1 VDNRLDSGSRLG
13 GSLKVRELIAD
24 HPAELAY
31 DFRSRFGI
39 SYLAIGHEVTY
50 LEAAYLISVLVRIPD
65 SWLSAKIQKWTHPV
79 SHEFI
84 VAAHTWDLLATVNS
98 KKKPKPY
105 PMPWKPA
112 GQVSIG
118 NKNQTRADVINK
130 LNAMNNRKA
139 KPNGF

>member
-1 VDNRLDSGSRLG
+1 MDYDLDPRSWLG

-39 SYLAIGHEVTY
+39 SYQAIGHEVTY

-65 SWLSAKIQKWTHPV
+65 SWLNAKIQNWTHPV
-79 SHEFI
+79 TREWI
-84 VAAHTWDLLATVNS
+84 VGAHTWDLLATVNS

-105 PMPWKPA
+105 PTPWKPA
-112 GQVSIG
+112 GQASIG
-118 NKNQTRADVINK
+118 NKNQSRADVITK

-139 KPNGF
+139 KPNG

>member
-1 VDNRLDSGSRLG
+1 VDYSLDPRGRLG

-39 SYLAIGHEVTY
+39 SYLAIGNEVTY
-50 LEAAYLISVLVRIPD
+50 LEAAYLIGVLVRIPD
-65 SWLSAKIQKWTHPV
+65 SWLSAKIQNWTHPV
-79 SHEFI
+79 SQEFI

-105 PMPWKPA
+105 PMPWKQA
-112 GQVSIG
+112 GQVKIG

-139 KPNGF
+139 KTNG

>member
-1 VDNRLDSGSRLG
+1 MDYRLDARGWLG

-39 SYLAIGHEVTY
+39 SYQEIGVSLSY

-65 SWLSAKIQKWTHPV
+65 SWLNAAIQNWNYPV
-79 SHEFI
+79 TQEWI
-84 VAAHTWDLLATVNS
+84 VGAHTWDLLATVNS

-105 PMPWKPA
+105 PTPWKPA
-112 GQVSIG
+112 GEATIG
-118 NKNQTRADVINK
+118 KKNQSRRDVIKK

-139 KPNGF
+139 TK

>member
-1 VDNRLDSGSRLG
+1 VDSGSGLG

-39 SYLAIGHEVTY
+39 SYLAIGHDVTY
-50 LEAAYLISVLVRIPD
+50 LEAAYLISVLVQIPD
-65 SWLSAKIQKWTHPV
+65 SWLSAKIQNWTHPV

-84 VAAHTWDLLATVNS
+84 VAAHTYDLLATVNS

-112 GQVSIG
+112 GQVIIG
-118 NKNQTRADVINK
+118 KKNQSRADVINK
-130 LNAMNNRKA
+130 LNSMNDRKA
-139 KPNGF
+139 KQNG

>member
-1 VDNRLDSGSRLG
+1 LDYRLDSRGRLG

-31 DFRSRFGI
+31 DFRSRFGL
-39 SYLAIGHEVTY
+39 SYLAIGHDVTY
-50 LEAAYLISVLVRIPD
+50 LEAAYLISVLVRTSD
-65 SWLSAKIQKWTHPV
+65 SWLSSKIQNWTYPV
-79 SHEFI
+79 SQEFI

-112 GQVSIG
+112 GQASLG
-118 NKNQTRADVINK
+118 NKSQDRADVIEK
-130 LNAMNNRKA
+130 LNSMNTRKA
-139 KPNGF
+139 K

>member
-1 VDNRLDSGSRLG
+1 VDNRVDSGSGLG

-39 SYLAIGHEVTY
+39 SYLAIGHDVTY
-50 LEAAYLISVLVRIPD
+50 LEAAYLISVLVQIPD
-65 SWLSAKIQKWTHPV
+65 SWLSAKIQNWTHPV

-84 VAAHTWDLLATVNS
+84 VAAHTYDLLATVNS

-105 PMPWKPA
+105 PMPWKPT

-118 NKNQTRADVINK
+118 KKNQSRADVINK
-130 LNAMNNRKA
+130 LNSMNDRKA
-139 KPNGF
+139 KQNG

>member
-1 VDNRLDSGSRLG
+1 VDNRVDSGSGLG

-39 SYLAIGHEVTY
+39 SYLAIGHDVTY
-50 LEAAYLISVLVRIPD
+50 LEAAYLISVLVQIPD
-65 SWLSAKIQKWTHPV
+65 SWLSAKIQNWTHPV

-84 VAAHTWDLLATVNS
+84 VAAHTYDLLATVNS

-118 NKNQTRADVINK
+118 KKNQSRADVINK
-130 LNAMNNRKA
+130 LNSMNDRKA
-139 KPNGF
+139 KQNG

>member
-1 VDNRLDSGSRLG
+1 MDYSLDPRSRLG

-39 SYLAIGHEVTY
+39 SYQAIGHEVTY
-50 LEAAYLISVLVRIPD
+50 LEAAYLIGVLVRIPD
-65 SWLSAKIQKWTHPV
+65 SWLSAKIQNWTHPV
-79 SHEFI
+79 SQEFI

-112 GQVSIG
+112 GQASIG
-118 NKNQTRADVINK
+118 NKNQSRADVITK

-139 KPNGF
+139 KPNG

>member
-1 VDNRLDSGSRLG
+1 MDAGSRLG

-39 SYLAIGHEVTY
+39 SYQEIGHSLTY

-65 SWLSAKIQKWTHPV
+65 SWLNASMQNWTHPV
-79 SHEFI
+79 SNEWI
-84 VAAHTWDLLATVNS
+84 VSAHTWDLLATVNS

-105 PMPWKPA
+105 PTPWKSA
-112 GQVSIG
+112 GETNLGKRGQSR
-118 NKNQTRADVINK
+118 TEVIKK

-139 KPNGF
+139 TE

>member
-1 VDNRLDSGSRLG
+1 VDSGSGLG

-39 SYLAIGHEVTY
+39 SYLAIGHDVTY
-50 LEAAYLISVLVRIPD
+50 LEAAYLISVLVQIPD
-65 SWLSAKIQKWTHPV
+65 SWLSAKIQNWTHPV

-84 VAAHTWDLLATVNS
+84 VAAHTYDLLATVNS

-118 NKNQTRADVINK
+118 KKNQSRADVINK
-130 LNAMNNRKA
+130 LNSMNDRKA
-139 KPNGF
+139 KQNG